1 MALSH
6 VNNYYTCK
14 NIKKSKI
21 NQIQNCNKLKAP
33 APTWKDKF
41 ELPNGSNS
49 VSDIQDYFGYIIKN
63 NEILT
68 ENTLIRIHKSKI
80 GNRIAFKNK

>member
-1 MALSH
+1 MTKILLYHMLTSTIH
-6 VNNYYTCK
+6 V
-14 NIKKSKI
+14 KI
-21 NQIQNCNKLKAP
+21 NQIQNCNKLKTP
-33 APTWKDKF
+33 APTWKDKL

-63 NEILT
+63 NEIPT

-80 GNRIAFKNK
+80 GNRIAFKIK